1 MGNISMVDYG
11 VDLTWNNNTTLET
24 VENEDNILQ
33 HIRNRL
39 TTSYIELNWIY
50 SNYGCNYR
58 QYLGKKVDKESLEF
72 IKNSISQSLNEDIN
86 INEFDLSLSYLGN
99 GVINI
104 ILNIDGTDFNFNLG
118 EDE

>member
-1 MGNISMVDYG
+1 MVDYG

-24 VENEDNILQ
+24 VENEENVLQ
-33 HIRNRL
+33 HIKNRL
-39 TTSYIELNWIY
+39 TTTYNELNWIY
-50 SNYGCNYR
+50 PNYGCNYR

-72 IKNSISQSLNEDIN
+72 IKNSISQSLKEDN
-86 INEFDLSLSYLGN
+86 LINEFDLSLSYLGN

-118 EDE
+118 EEE